1 MKRKTSIIILTYNNL
16 ECTKVCIESIK
27 KYTPKDTYEIIV
39 IDNASTDDTI
49 NYLKER
55 KDIKVILNKENL
67 GFPKGCNEGIL
78 FADKENDI
86 LFLNNDT
93 VVTTNWLD
101 NLKTCLYSDEK
112 IGAVGAVCNQN
123 ENRQGVDF
131 KYETLDEMQQKA
143 KENNISNKDKWEEKV
158 FLIGFCILIKKE
170 VIEKIK
176 ELDEKY
182 SPGYIEDNDL
192 SLRIIKQ
199 GYKLMLCHDVFI
211 HHYLGTAF
219 RKDLNKFY
227 KVLYK
232 NRDYFYNKW
241 NFNTFSFDDIKSA
254 SYPLIENPKKVL
266 DINCGIG
273 TTILELKYKF
283 KNIIIEGV
291 ESDDNKRDISKHLT
305 KVYKNIKETKNKY
318 DYILIGNLLEKEKE
332 PSKFLQDIKNYLT
345 NDGYL
350 IGEFTNYSNIKIIN
364 KLLSGECLNIF
375 KENKNYFTP
384 TEIKKFLK
392 ENNFSDC
399 TFFYWYEYLNEEEQ
413 ELLNLLQEKNKYIK
427 YTYYT
432 FKTKKAK

>member
-16 ECTKVCIESIK
+16 EYTRVCLESIK
-27 KYTPKDTYEIIV
+27 QYTRKNTYEIIV
-39 IDNASTDDTI
+39 IDNASTDGTAQ
-49 NYLKER
+49 YLKEI

-67 GFPKGCNEGIL
+67 GFPKGCNEGIN

-101 NLKTCLYSDEK
+101 NLKTCLYSDKK
-112 IGAVGAVCNQN
+112 IGAVGAVCNKN

-131 KYETLDEMQQKA
+131 PYDSLEEMQKLTQ
-143 KENNISNKDKWEEKV
+143 ENNISNKDKWEEKV
-158 FLIGFCILIKKE
+158 FLIGFCILIKRE
-170 VIEKIK
+170 VINKIK
-176 ELDEKY
+176 ELDENY

-192 SLRIIKQ
+192 SLRIVKM

-227 KVLYK
+227 SILYK

-241 NFNTFSFDDIKSA
+241 KFNTFSFDDIKSA
-254 SYPLIENPKKVL
+254 SYPLIKNPKKIL

-273 TTILELKYKF
+273 VTILELKYKF
-283 KNIIIEGV
+283 KNTIIEGV
-291 ESDDNKRDISKHLT
+291 ESNDNKRDISKHFT
-305 KVYKNIKETKNKY
+305 RVFKNLKEVKDKY
-318 DYILIGNLLEKEKE
+318 DYILIGSLLEQKE
-332 PSKFLQDIKNYLT
+332 STKFLQEVKNCLT
-345 NDGYL
+345 DNGYL

-364 KLLSGECLNIF
+364 KLLKGECLNIF

-384 TEIKKFLK
+384 IEIKKLLK
-392 ENNFSDC
+392 ENNFLDC
-399 TFFYWYEYLNEEEQ
+399 NFFYWYEYLTEEEK
-413 ELLNLLQEKNKYIK
+413 ELLSLLEEKNKYIK

>member
-16 ECTKVCIESIK
+16 EYTKSCIESIK
-27 KYTPKDTYEIIV
+27 KYTNKNTYEIIV

-49 NYLKER
+49 NYLKEI

-67 GFPKGCNEGIL
+67 GFPKGCNQGIN

-93 VVTTNWLD
+93 LVTTNWLD
-101 NLKTCLYSDEK
+101 NLKTCLYSDKK
-112 IGAVGAVCNQN
+112 IGAVGPVCNKN

-158 FLIGFCILIKKE
+158 FLIGYCILIKKE
-170 VIEKIK
+170 VIDKIK
-176 ELDEKY
+176 ELDENY
-182 SPGYIEDNDL
+182 SPGYVEDNDL

-241 NFNTFSFDDIKSA
+241 YKKCILPTYRKSKKSFR
-254 SYPLIENPKKVL
+254 
-266 DINCGIG
+266 
-273 TTILELKYKF
+273 YKLWYRY
-283 KNIIIEGV
+283 N
-291 ESDDNKRDISKHLT
+291 
-305 KVYKNIKETKNKY
+305 
-318 DYILIGNLLEKEKE
+318 YIR
-332 PSKFLQDIKNYLT
+332 
-345 NDGYL
+345 
-350 IGEFTNYSNIKIIN
+350 IKI
-364 KLLSGECLNIF
+364 
-375 KENKNYFTP
+375 
-384 TEIKKFLK
+384 
-392 ENNFSDC
+392 
-399 TFFYWYEYLNEEEQ
+399 
-413 ELLNLLQEKNKYIK
+413 
-427 YTYYT
+427 
-432 FKTKKAK
+432 